1 MKFNQKTIAKSFK
14 HGVLRPLYL
23 LLAVFVLSSHNL
35 YIKLESYFLEPNQEA
50 TLSLYN
56 GTFETSEN
64 VITRDRILDASI
76 VAQNKRMAID
86 SAKWKDKDS
95 TLTQLS
101 FNTGEAGTYVVGVST
116 KARNIQLTAEKF
128 NSYLEHDGVI
138 DMLAR
143 RTENNQLGQDA
154 IESYQKHVKAIYQVG
169 DVKTNDWQTVLGYP
183 IEFVPQANPY
193 DTYTGETLDIQLLLD
208 GKPLKEQLVYADFI
222 PVKHNHDHDDHH
234 NHEGHDH
241 GDHDHD
247 AHSHDHDDKAHSHD
261 HKGDEH
267 HHDHDGHDHGDHDHD
282 THGHNH
288 YDKAHAHE
296 HEGNGH
302 HHDHD
307 SHDHSD
313 HDHDAHSHGHDDKAH
328 SHDHADHKHRHDD
341 EAHHHNHDNA
351 QQLLTNEQGIVS
363 VDLPEDGI
371 YYIRTIHMVNVVD
384 NEALTH
390 RSKWATLTFEITHKH
405 GDGSHTHSHDDEGEI
420 PSWIFIVSSILIVGL
435 LFIVFRKK

>member
-1 MKFNQKTIAKSFK
+1 MKFNQKTIAKGLK
-14 HGVLRPLYL
+14 NGVLRPLYL
-23 LLAVFVLSSHNL
+23 LLAVVVLSSHNL

-56 GTFETSEN
+56 GTFETSEDT
-64 VITRDRILDASI
+64 IARDRILDASI
-76 VAQNKRMAID
+76 VALSKRMAID

-101 FNTGEAGTYVVGVST
+101 FNTGGAGTYVVGVST
-116 KARNIQLTAEKF
+116 KARHIELTAEKF

-143 RTENNQLGQDA
+143 RTENNQLDQDA
-154 IESYQKHVKAIYQVG
+154 IESYEKHVKAIYQVG
-169 DVKTNDWQTVLGYP
+169 DVKTDDWQTVLGYP

-208 GKPLKEQLVYADFI
+208 GQPLKEQLVYADFI
-222 PVKHNHDHDDHH
+222 PVKHNHDHGDHDHNAHSHDHDDKAHAHEHEDDEHH
-234 NHEGHDH
+234 HDHDGHDH

-247 AHSHDHDDKAHSHD
+247 AHSHDHDDKAHAHE
-261 HKGDEH
+261 HEGDEH
-267 HHDHDGHDHGDHDHD
+267 HHDHDGHDHSA
-282 THGHNH
+282 HNH
-288 YDKAHAHE
+288 D
-296 HEGNGH
+296 G
-302 HHDHD
+302 
-307 SHDHSD
+307 
-313 HDHDAHSHGHDDKAH
+313 
-328 SHDHADHKHRHDD
+328 HDHADHKHSHDY

-351 QQLLTNEQGIVS
+351 QQLLTNAQGIVS

-371 YYIRTIHMVNVVD
+371 YYIRTIHMVNVAD

-405 GDGSHTHSHDDEGEI
+405 GDSSHTHSHDDEGEI